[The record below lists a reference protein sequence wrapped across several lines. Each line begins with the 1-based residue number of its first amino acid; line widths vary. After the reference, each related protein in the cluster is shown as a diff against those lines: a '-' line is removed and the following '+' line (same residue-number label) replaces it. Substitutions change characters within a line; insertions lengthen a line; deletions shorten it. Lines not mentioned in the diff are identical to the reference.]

1 MHRES
6 PKCRPPRR
14 LLLAMMFACLCPAAG
29 AGPVPDIASFPAD
42 LQVPET
48 TGLPPSAG
56 KRVRLQLFEGTPP
69 VILYL
74 PSDWSPERKFPVIVE
89 LPGNGNFKNAFGDTC
104 SGLPE
109 GCQLGY
115 GLSGGR
121 GCVWVCLP
129 FLNDAGNRAALTWW
143 GDAPAHRPDSTVAFV
158 KRAVPALCERFS
170 GDPRRVILCGFS
182 RGAIAVNAIGLHD
195 DDIAGLWRGFLCF
208 SHYDGVREGWPFE
221 GSDRP
226 SALGRLSRLKGRPQW
241 IGHESG
247 AAKPEL
253 ESTRRYLESS
263 GIRGRFTFCESGF
276 RNHSDAWL
284 LRPSAARS
292 AAREWLS
299 RVLGEEPAGR

>member
-6 PKCRPPRR
+6 PKRRPPRR
-14 LLLAMMFACLCPAAG
+14 LLLAMILACLCPAAK
-29 AGPVPDIASFPAD
+29 AGPGPDLASVPAD
-42 LQVPET
+42 LQVPEV
-48 TGLPPSAG
+48 TGLPPAAG

-74 PSDWSPERKFPVIVE
+74 PSDWSPERKLPVIVE
-89 LPGNGNFKNAFGDTC
+89 LPGNGNFKNGFGDTC

-121 GCVWVCLP
+121 GFVWACLP
-129 FLNDAGNRAALTWW
+129 FLNDAGDRAALTWW
-143 GDAPAHRPDSTVAFV
+143 GDAPAHRPDSTAAFI

-170 GDPRRVILCGFS
+170 GDPRRVVLCGFS

-195 DDIAGLWRGFLCF
+195 DGIAGLWRAFLCF
-208 SHYDGVREGWPFE
+208 SHYDGVRENWPFL

-226 SALGRLSRLKGRPQW
+226 SALERLSRLKGRPQW
-241 IGHESG
+241 ICHESTG
-247 AAKPEL
+247 G
-253 ESTRRYLESS
+253 ESGLTATRRYLEAS
-263 GIRGRFTFCESGF
+263 GIRGDFTFLESGF
-276 RNHSDAWL
+276 RNHSDSWL
-284 LRPSAARS
+284 LRPSTARN

-299 RVLGEEPAGR
+299 RVLADPPDP